1 MILGCVALRLGD
13 SYFAAFWYNGRKWER
28 RGLAMSFAMYIL
40 IGIII
45 VAAIYFVIKGK
56 KS

>member
-1 MILGCVALRLGD
+1 MGCVTPRSGD
-13 SYFAAFWYNGRKWER
+13 SYFAGFWYNDRKWER
-28 RGLAMSFAMYIL
+28 RGPAMSFAMYIL

>member
-1 MILGCVALRLGD
+1 LRRLTRFMD
-13 SYFAAFWYNGRKWER
+13 FHFTVFCYSRVKSRR
-28 RGLAMSFAMYIL
+28 RGTAMSFAMYIL

>member
-1 MILGCVALRLGD
+1 MTL
-13 SYFAAFWYNGRKWER
+13 
-28 RGLAMSFAMYIL
+28 AMYIL

-45 VAAIYFVIKGK
+45 VAAVYFLVRGK

>member
-1 MILGCVALRLGD
+1 MRFGD
-13 SYFAAFWYNGRKWER
+13 FHFTDFCYSKAKSRR
-28 RGLAMSFAMYIL
+28 RGTAMSFAMYIL

>member
-1 MILGCVALRLGD
+1 MTL
-13 SYFAAFWYNGRKWER
+13 
-28 RGLAMSFAMYIL
+28 AMYIL

-45 VAAIYFVIKGK
+45 VAAIYFLVRGK